1 MDEVVNVAGIEYQG
15 RSEHRVK
22 APAAPRAISPKLGAS
37 RINLRKFFDLSP
49 DLFGVIGSDSRFK
62 HLSPAWESVLGH
74 SSQELK
80 SRPWIDWIH
89 RDDLQKTLGHIHNLV
104 IVGKDKVTFK
114 NRLRCR
120 NGQYRWLSWQANY
133 DPYEHL
139 IYTQVSDLGER
150 PGCTISPNLSG
161 QKFNSPEEHFRLLV
175 DGVKD
180 HAIYMLDRHGRV
192 ISWNAGA
199 ERINGWEAHEIIGQ
213 SSEIFFTAESCQRG
227 VPEKVLRV
235 AATSGRVEFE
245 NWRMRKDG
253 SCFWAN
259 VTLSA
264 LRDEQGQLLGYA
276 TITRDVS
283 DRKQEEEALQQAYDN
298 LEKRVAERTAEL
310 QAANSRL
317 REEVE
322 IRSQTE
328 EALRQSQQRLTQ
340 QATQLETTLREL
352 RNTQAQLI
360 HTEKMSGLG
369 QLVAGV
375 AHEINNPVGF
385 IHGNLEHASH
395 YVQDLLRLINCYQQ
409 HYPHPDPKIQAE
421 LEDIDLDFI
430 VADMPK
436 LLASMN
442 QGTQRIKAIVESLRH
457 FSGLNEAQY
466 KPVALH
472 QSLNSTLRVLQ
483 HRLQGDGQQQAI
495 ELIRDYDPTLTKV
508 DCFPGQLNQAFAN
521 VISNA
526 IDALR
531 DQEKAQSQGEYVP
544 TLTVETQH
552 LGDRVRIS
560 FSDNGPGMDES
571 VRSRIFDP
579 FFTTKPVGR
588 GTGLG
593 LSTTYQIIV
602 EKHRGSL
609 TCTSQPQ
616 QGTSIALE
624 LPLDSN
630 G

>member
-1 MDEVVNVAGIEYQG
+1 M
-15 RSEHRVK
+15 
-22 APAAPRAISPKLGAS
+22 
-37 RINLRKFFDLSP
+37 KFFDLSP
-49 DLFGVIGSDSRFK
+49 DLLGVIGSDSHFK
-62 HLSPAWESVLGH
+62 HLSPAWESILGH

-89 RDDLQKTLGHIHNLV
+89 RDDLQKTLGHINNLV

-120 NGQYRWLSWQANY
+120 NGKYRWLSWQANY
-133 DPYEHL
+133 DPKNHL

-150 PGCTISPNLSG
+150 PGCSISPNLSG
-161 QKFNSPEEHFRLLV
+161 QRFNTPEEHFRLLV

-213 SSEIFFTAESCQRG
+213 SSGIFFTAESRQRG
-227 VPEKVLRV
+227 VPEKVLQV

-264 LRDEQGQLLGYA
+264 LRDDQGQLLGYA
-276 TITRDVS
+276 TITRDVT

-317 REEVE
+317 REEVH
-322 IRSQTE
+322 IRRQTE

-340 QATQLETTLREL
+340 QASQLETTLREL
-352 RNTQAQLI
+352 RSTQAQLI

-395 YVQDLLRLINCYQQ
+395 YVRDLLRLIDCYQE
-409 HYPHPDPKIQAE
+409 HYPNPSPKIQAE
-421 LEDIDLDFI
+421 LEDIDLEFI

-442 QGTQRIKAIVESLRH
+442 QGTQRIKSIVESLRH

-466 KPVALH
+466 KPVDLH
-472 QSLNSTLRVLQ
+472 QALNSTLRVLQ
-483 HRLQGDGQQQAI
+483 HRLQGDGRQGPI
-495 ELIRDYDPTLTKV
+495 ELIRDYDENLTKV

-521 VISNA
+521 VIGNA

-531 DQEKAQSQGEYVP
+531 DQEKAQSQGEYIP
-544 TLTVETQH
+544 TLTVQTQH
-552 LGDRVRIS
+552 LGDRVRIC
-560 FSDNGPGMDES
+560 FRDNGPGMDES

-609 TCTSQPQ
+609 TCTSQCQ
-616 QGTSIALE
+616 QGTSIVLE

-630 G
+630 R

>member
-1 MDEVVNVAGIEYQG
+1 MDEVIKLAGIEYQATSD
-15 RSEHRVK
+15 RRVK
-22 APAAPRAISPKLGAS
+22 TSAPPRAMSPKLGSS
-37 RINLRKFFDLSP
+37 RINLGKFFDLSP
-49 DLFGVIGSDSRFK
+49 DLLGVIGSDSHFK

-74 SSQELK
+74 SSQEMK
-80 SRPWIDWIH
+80 SRPWLDWIH
-89 RDDLQKTLGHIHNLV
+89 RDDLQKTLSHIHNLV
-104 IVGKDKVTFK
+104 IVGQDKVNFK

-120 NGQYRWLSWQANY
+120 NGNYRWLSWQANY
-133 DPYEHL
+133 DPHNHL
-139 IYTQVSDLGER
+139 IYTQASDLGER
-150 PGCTISPNLSG
+150 PGCSISPNLSG

-199 ERINGWEAHEIIGQ
+199 ERINGWQADEIIGQ
-213 SSEIFFTAESCQRG
+213 FSDIFFTVDSRQQGIPES
-227 VPEKVLRV
+227 VLRV

-264 LRDEQGQLLGYA
+264 LQDEQGQLLGYA
-276 TITRDVS
+276 TITRDVT

-298 LEKRVAERTAEL
+298 LEKRVEERTAEL

-317 REEVE
+317 REEVQ

-340 QATQLETTLREL
+340 QASQLETTLREL

-395 YVQDLLRLINCYQQ
+395 YVQDLLRLIDCYQE
-409 HYPHPDPKIQAE
+409 HYPNPSPQIQAE

-430 VADMPK
+430 VTDMPK
-436 LLASMN
+436 LLASMH
-442 QGTQRIKAIVESLRH
+442 QGTRRIQTIVESLCH

-466 KPVALH
+466 KPVDLH
-472 QSLNSTLRVLQ
+472 QALNSTLRVLQ
-483 HRLQGDGQQQAI
+483 HRLQGHGQERAI
-495 ELIRDYDPTLTKV
+495 ELIRDYDQSLTKV
-508 DCFPGQLNQAFAN
+508 YCFPGQVNQAFAN
-521 VISNA
+521 VITNA

-531 DQEKAQSQGEYVP
+531 DRENARSEEEYIP
-544 TLTVETQH
+544 TLTVQTQH
-552 LGDRVRIS
+552 LGDRVRII
-560 FSDNGPGMDES
+560 FEDNGLGMDES

-602 EKHRGSL
+602 EKHRGRLS
-609 TCTSQPQ
+609 CTSQCQ

-624 LPLDSN
+624 LPLDAN

>member
-1 MDEVVNVAGIEYQG
+1 MDEIINVAGIEYQA

-22 APAAPRAISPKLGAS
+22 ASVPARAMSSKLGSS
-37 RINLRKFFDLSP
+37 RINLMKFFELSP
-49 DLFGVIGSDSRFK
+49 DLLGVIGSDSHFK
-62 HLSPAWESVLGH
+62 HLSPAWESILGH
-74 SSQELK
+74 SNQELK
-80 SRPWIDWIH
+80 SRPWIEWIH
-89 RDDLQKTLGHIHNLV
+89 TDDLQKTLSHINNLV

-120 NGQYRWLSWQANY
+120 NGKYRWLSWQANY
-133 DPYEHL
+133 DPQNHL

-150 PGCTISPNLSG
+150 PGCSISPNLSG
-161 QKFNSPEEHFRLLV
+161 QRFNSPEEHFRLLV

-192 ISWNAGA
+192 ISWNSGA

-213 SSEIFFTAESCQRG
+213 SSSIFFTVASRQRR

-264 LRDEQGQLLGYA
+264 LRDERGQLLGYA
-276 TITRDVS
+276 TITRDVT

-298 LEKRVAERTAEL
+298 LEKRVEERTAEL

-317 REEVE
+317 REEVH
-322 IRSQTE
+322 IRSQAE
-328 EALRQSQQRLTQ
+328 EALRQSQKRLTQ
-340 QATQLETTLREL
+340 QASQLEATLREL
-352 RNTQAQLI
+352 RSTQAQLI

-395 YVQDLLRLINCYQQ
+395 YVQDLLRLIHCYQE
-409 HYPHPDPKIQAE
+409 HYPNPTPKIQAE

-442 QGTQRIKAIVESLRH
+442 QGTQRIQAIVQSLRH

-466 KPVALH
+466 KPVDLH
-472 QSLNSTLRVLQ
+472 NALNSTLRVLQ
-483 HRLQGDGQQQAI
+483 HRLQGDGQQQPI
-495 ELIRDYDPTLTKV
+495 QLIRNYDPNLTKV

-526 IDALR
+526 IDALQDYDKTQDSADYR
-531 DQEKAQSQGEYVP
+531 P

-552 LGDRVRIS
+552 LGDRVRIT

-602 EKHRGSL
+602 DKHRGSL
-609 TCTSQPQ
+609 TCTSQCQ
-616 QGTSIALE
+616 QGTSIAIE
-624 LPLDSN
+624 LPLNSN
-630 G
+630 S

>member
-1 MDEVVNVAGIEYQG
+1 MDEFINVAGIEYQG
-15 RSEHRVK
+15 RSDHRLK
-22 APAAPRAISPKLGAS
+22 APSSPLSMSPKLS
-37 RINLRKFFDLSP
+37 SPRINLNKFFELSP
-49 DLFGVIGSDSRFK
+49 DLLGVIGADSHFK

-74 SSQELK
+74 SHQELK

-89 RDDLQKTLGHIHNLV
+89 RDDLQKTLSHIHNLV
-104 IVGKDKVTFK
+104 IVGKEQVIFK

-120 NGQYRWLSWQANY
+120 NGKYRWLSWQANY
-133 DPYEHL
+133 DAQNHL

-150 PGCTISPNLSG
+150 PGCSISPNLSV

-192 ISWNAGA
+192 ISWNSGA

-213 SSEIFFTAESCQRG
+213 SSSIFFTSESRQRHL
-227 VPEKVLRV
+227 PEKVLTV

-253 SCFWAN
+253 SSFWAN
-259 VTLSA
+259 VTISA

-276 TITRDVS
+276 TITRDVT
-283 DRKQEEEALQQAYDN
+283 DRKREEEALQQAYDN
-298 LEKRVAERTAEL
+298 LEKRVTERTAEL

-317 REEVE
+317 REEVQ
-322 IRSQTE
+322 IRRQTE
-328 EALRQSQQRLTQ
+328 EALRQSEQRLTQ
-340 QATQLETTLREL
+340 QAAQLEQTLREL
-352 RNTQAQLI
+352 QNTQAQLI

-395 YVQDLLRLINCYQQ
+395 YVQDLLRLIRCYQK
-409 HYPHPDPKIQAE
+409 HYPNPNPEIEAE
-421 LEDIDLDFI
+421 IEEIDLDFLI
-430 VADMPK
+430 ADMPK

-442 QGTQRIKAIVESLRH
+442 QGTERIQAIVQSLRH
-457 FSGLNEAQY
+457 FSGLNEAKY
-466 KPVALH
+466 KEVDIH
-472 QSLNSTLRVLQ
+472 QALNSTLRVLD
-483 HRLQGDGQQQAI
+483 HRLKGDGRYHEI
-495 ELIRDYDPTLTKV
+495 EVIREFDADLVKV
-508 DCFPGQLNQAFAN
+508 ACFPGQVNQAFAN

-531 DQEKAQSQGEYVP
+531 EREDSPQEFDYQP
-544 TLTVETQH
+544 RLTVQTQR
-552 LGDRVRIS
+552 LDDRVRIS
-560 FSDNGPGMDES
+560 FIDNGPGMPES

-579 FFTTKPVGR
+579 FFTTKPVGK

-602 EKHRGSL
+602 EKHQGSL
-609 TCTSQPQ
+609 LCESPNQ
-616 QGTSIALE
+616 QGTVMSLE
-624 LPLDSN
+624 LPLNRCS
-630 G
+630 